1 MLLRLL
7 SLIAMGSSLA
17 LAQAP
22 SPAETK
28 PVPNAES
35 SPEPVKPSVKKLD
48 DTHYQVGEVTFDPK
62 SREIRFP
69 AEVGAPDRTLE
80 FLVVHENGKTYE
92 SLLATKIS
100 ATHLSL
106 ALNLLR
112 YLPSREL
119 YPLPNGTGGVSNKFP
134 EVAADVKARARI
146 NIEVEW
152 TADGQVRRVPA
163 NDWIQHSVKT
173 TAMPAGPW
181 VYGGSEFF
189 EGKYVPETTGDI
201 IAILVAPSAL
211 VNYPG
216 KDNDDGNVW
225 TPFANHIPTAGTHVT
240 VIITPVQN
248 TQPLP
253 KP

>member
-7 SLIAMGSSLA
+7 SLITIGSSLA

-22 SPAETK
+22 EAAS
-28 PVPNAES
+28 
-35 SPEPVKPSVKKLD
+35 EPVKPSVKKLD
-48 DTHYQVGEVTFDPK
+48 DTRYQIGDVTFDQK

-92 SLLATKIS
+92 SLLSTKIS

-106 ALNLLR
+106 AFSLLR
-112 YLPSREL
+112 YPQSREL
-119 YPLPNGTGGVSNKFP
+119 YPLPNGTGGVTDKFP
-134 EVAADVKARARI
+134 EVAADVKASARI
-146 NIEVEW
+146 NIDVEW
-152 TADGQVRRVPA
+152 TADGKIHRVPA
-163 NDWIQHSVKT
+163 NDWVQHSVKT

-189 EGKYVPETTGDI
+189 NGKYVPEMTGDI
-201 IAILVAPSAL
+201 IGILVAPSAL
-211 VNYPG
+211 INYPG
-216 KDNDDGNVW
+216 KDNDNGNIW
-225 TPFANHIPTAGTHVT
+225 TTFAKRIPTAGTPVT
-240 VIITPVQN
+240 VILTPAQY
-248 TQPLP
+248 TQPLA

>member
-7 SLIAMGSSLA
+7 SLIAIGSSLG

-22 SPAETK
+22 SPADR
-28 PVPNAES
+28 AA
-35 SPEPVKPSVKKLD
+35 EPVKPSVNKLD
-48 DTHYQVGEVTFDPK
+48 DTRYQIGEVTFDQK
-62 SREIRFP
+62 LREIRFP
-69 AEVGAPDRTLE
+69 AEVGEPDRTLE

-112 YLPSREL
+112 YQPSREL
-119 YPLPNGTGGVSNKFP
+119 YPLPNGRGGVTDKFP
-134 EVAADVKARARI
+134 EVAAEVKASARI
-146 NIEVEW
+146 AIEVEW
-152 TADGQVRRVPA
+152 TADGKVSRVPI
-163 NDWIQHSVKT
+163 NDWIQHLVKT

-189 EGKYVPETTGDI
+189 EGKYVPETTGDLI
-201 IAILVAPSAL
+201 GILVAPSAL
-211 VNYPG
+211 INYPG
-216 KDNDDGNVW
+216 EDNDDGNVW
-225 TPFANHIPTAGTHVT
+225 TPFAKRIPAAGTHVT
-240 VIITPVQN
+240 VIIRPAHN
-248 TQPLP
+248 TQPLA

>member
-7 SLIAMGSSLA
+7 SLIAIGSSFA

-22 SPAETK
+22 
-28 PVPNAES
+28 ES
-35 SPEPVKPSVKKLD
+35 ASEPVKPSVKKLD
-48 DTHYQVGEVTFDPK
+48 GTHYQIGDVTFDQQ

-69 AEVGAPDRTLE
+69 AEVGEPNRTLE

-92 SLLATKIS
+92 SLLSSKIS

-106 ALNLLR
+106 AFNLLR

-119 YPLPNGTGGVSNKFP
+119 YPLPNGRGGVTDKFP

-163 NDWIQHSVKT
+163 NDWIQHSAKT

-189 EGKYVPETTGDI
+189 EGKYIPETTGDI

-211 VNYPG
+211 INYPG

-225 TPFANHIPTAGTHVT
+225 TTFAARIPPAGTRVT
-240 VIITPVQN
+240 VIITPIHN
-248 TQPLP
+248 TPPLA